1 MLYAGVSDVKM
12 EEGSLRCDANISLR
26 PAGSSKLGTKV
37 EIKNMNSFK
46 AVQSALEYEVKRQ
59 AAELDAGGEIIQ
71 ETRRWDENS
80 GKTYSMRS
88 KEDYRYFPEPD
99 LLPLQIEKEWVEEIR
114 QSLPEMPDFRRKR
127 YMEDYNLSA
136 YDAEVITATKSM
148 ADFFEATLQEYND
161 AKAVANWLM
170 GDISR
175 QLNAEG
181 VEIDRTKLTPSHLAE
196 LLKIQ
201 DKGTI
206 SGKIAKT
213 VFREMF
219 ASGKMPAQIVE
230 EKGLV
235 QISDEGAI
243 AAIVEQVIA
252 ENPGPVSDYRSG
264 KEKALGYLVGQI
276 MKLSKGKANPQLANK
291 LLREKLK

>member
-1 MLYAGVSDVKM
+1 
-12 EEGSLRCDANISLR
+12 
-26 PAGSSKLGTKV
+26 
-37 EIKNMNSFK
+37 
-46 AVQSALEYEVKRQ
+46 
-59 AAELDAGGEIIQ
+59 
-71 ETRRWDENS
+71 
-80 GKTYSMRS
+80 
-88 KEDYRYFPEPD
+88 
-99 LLPLQIEKEWVEEIR
+99 
-114 QSLPEMPDFRRKR
+114 MPDSRRKR

-196 LLKIQ
+196 LLKLQ

-264 KEKALGYLVGQI
+264 KEKALGYLVGQV